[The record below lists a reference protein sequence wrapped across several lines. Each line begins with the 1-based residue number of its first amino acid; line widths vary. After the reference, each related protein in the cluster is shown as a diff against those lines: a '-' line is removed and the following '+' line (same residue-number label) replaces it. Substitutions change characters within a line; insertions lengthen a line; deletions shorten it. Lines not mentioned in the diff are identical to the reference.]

1 MSSYRNRRIRRSD
14 GIKAAVVVAA
24 VIIVLVSIA
33 IGLDQWQQSQ
43 ALPVSAEATNE
54 VVTEAEP
61 EPIEYNGIKAVWRG
75 TSHYLSG

>member
-33 IGLDQWQQSQ
+33 VFSGYCEWIIRSLCDS
-43 ALPVSAEATNE
+43 VVVIRSAT
-54 VVTEAEP
+54 
-61 EPIEYNGIKAVWRG
+61 R
-75 TSHYLSG
+75 